1 MFGWTEKY
9 DQLENIFPLTI
20 KLDQFLG
27 KMNYTSIFLHFI
39 VSLKTKERE
48 RERER
53 EKREE
58 TLNTD
63 EGALRDQR
71 EANKEQIGPL

>member
-20 KLDQFLG
+20 KLDQFLC
-27 KMNYTSIFLHFI
+27 KMNYTSIFLLFI
-39 VSLKTKERE
+39 VSLKTKQ

-58 TLNTD
+58 TLNID

-71 EANKEQIGPL
+71 EATKEQIGPL

>member
-20 KLDQFLG
+20 KLDQFLC
-27 KMNYTSIFLHFI
+27 KMNYTSIFLLFI
-39 VSLKTKERE
+39 VSLKTKQ
-48 RERER
+48 RER

-58 TLNTD
+58 TLNID

-71 EANKEQIGPL
+71 EATKEQIGPL

>member
-1 MFGWTEKY
+1 MQVFGWTEKY

-20 KLDQFLG
+20 KLDQFLC
-27 KMNYTSIFLHFI
+27 KMNYTSIFLLFI
-39 VSLKTKERE
+39 VSLKTKQ
-48 RERER
+48 RER

-58 TLNTD
+58 TLNID

-71 EANKEQIGPL
+71 EATKEQIGPL